1 MKRFGIA
8 AISAALMVA
17 YPVVAKNTNPLVKP
31 RIVGGEQAVNGDWP
45 WMSALV
51 FTGEELT
58 TSLEV
63 SGTSYDTGPFTNSPA
78 GQASGELV
86 DCGIG
91 DQACSDAQDKV
102 CLIERGEINFSVKAE
117 NCEAGGGVGVVIY
130 NNVDGAING
139 TLGDDFAGGIPVVAI
154 NQEDGQALK
163 ANNLGDMATVSVSSE
178 ASLIQDSSCGATF
191 LGGKWVLTAS
201 HCVDS
206 ASSQFVKVNVGEH
219 DLSDGAENAIDIQT
233 IYMHPEF
240 DAPSLN
246 NDIALLELV
255 ETVDAPSVTLASKVT
270 TDNAAAEA
278 SDVTVIGWGG
288 RLGYEPGDG
297 PTGDFPDILHQV
309 DLQLL
314 NNQECRTILANSL
327 FGEGGDPDR
336 AGVTDVMICAAV
348 AGGGKGSCQGDSGGP
363 LVLNTNEGWQQLGIV
378 SWGFGCAADGF
389 PGVYARVAE
398 FDDWL
403 TAITEGIA
411 INQTQDFHIVGTEQT
426 FSTQVEVVNNA
437 SQTANLTYSIE
448 GDDSFSVSDGEC
460 LSLTAGER
468 CQLTVNYTASAVGEQ
483 TARLTINS
491 DNSEITTSE
500 TFLAGRAIAASSDI
514 ENTVGGDENI
524 TWYNGGEQAWLAN
537 SVDGGIESGAITH
550 DQDSIVM
557 AVVSG
562 EGELNFEWSVSSE
575 ENADDPAE
583 PYDALYIYINGELV
597 EFISG
602 EVAFEQKSY
611 DLTGEENRI
620 TWVYNKDGSA
630 SEGDDKGYIR
640 NISFTPTAAPAPA
653 PAPTPT
659 PSTTPAAPSSSS
671 GGGSMAWLLPLL
683 SLVWLR
689 RKH

>member
-17 YPVVAKNTNPLVKP
+17 YPAVAKNTNPLVEP
-31 RIVGGEQAVNGDWP
+31 RIVGGEQAVENDWP

-51 FTGEELT
+51 FTGEELI

-63 SGTSYDTGPFTNSPA
+63 SGTSYDTGPFTNGPA
-78 GQASGELV
+78 GEASGELV

-91 DQACSDAQDKV
+91 DQTCSDAQEKV
-102 CLIERGEINFSVKAE
+102 CLIERGEINFSEKAE

-130 NNVDGAING
+130 NNTEGSING
-139 TLGDDFAGGIPVVAI
+139 TLGDNFSGSIPVVSISQA
-154 NQEDGQALK
+154 DGQALK
-163 ANNLGDMATVSVSSE
+163 ASSLGEVASLSVSSDT
-178 ASLIQDSSCGATF
+178 SLVQDSSCGASF

-206 ASSQFVKVNVGEH
+206 ASAQFVKVNVGEH

-233 IYMHPEF
+233 IYMHPEY

-255 ETVDAPSVTLASKVT
+255 ETVDAPSVTLASKVI

-278 SDVTVIGWGG
+278 SEVTVIGWGG
-288 RLGYEPGDG
+288 RLGYAPGEG
-297 PTGDFPDILHQV
+297 PTDNFPDILHQV

-336 AGVTDVMICAAV
+336 AGITDVMICAAV

-363 LVLNTNEGWQQLGIV
+363 LVLNTNEGWQQVGIV

-389 PGVYARVAE
+389 PGVYSRVAE
-398 FDDWL
+398 FDGWL

-411 INQTQDFHIVGTEQT
+411 VTQKQDFHIIGTEQALT
-426 FSTQVEVVNNA
+426 TQVEVVNNA
-437 SQTANLTYSIE
+437 TQTTNLTYNIE
-448 GDDSFSVSDGEC
+448 GDESFSLAGNEC
-460 LSLTAGER
+460 LSLSAGER
-468 CQLTVNYTASAVGEQ
+468 CELTVNYMANAVGEQ
-483 TARLTINS
+483 SARLTINS
-491 DNSEITTSE
+491 DNGDITTSQS
-500 TFLAGRAIAASSDI
+500 FLAGRAIAASSDI
-514 ENTVGGDENI
+514 ENTLGGDENI
-524 TWYNGGEQAWLAN
+524 TWYNGGEQTWLAN
-537 SVDGGIESGAITH
+537 SVNGGIESGAITH

-562 EGELNFEWSVSSE
+562 EGELTFEWSVSSE
-575 ENADDPAE
+575 ENTDDATE
-583 PYDALYIYINGELV
+583 PYDALYLYINGEQV
-597 EFISG
+597 DFISG
-602 EVAFEQKSY
+602 EVAFDERSIA
-611 DLTGEENRI
+611 LTGEENRI
-620 TWVYNKDGSA
+620 TWIYNKDGSA

-640 NISFTPTAAPAPA
+640 NISFTPTAAPTPPPA
-653 PAPTPT
+653 PAPSPT
-659 PSTTPAAPSSSS
+659 PAPAAPSSSS

-689 RKH
+689 RKR